1 MLTTLRQN
9 FHNLKWI
16 LWAVIAVFVLFVF
29 VDWGMGSAGRGGDPT
44 WAARMG
50 STTIP
55 VAEFQR
61 EYRDAEDRY
70 RQLYGKNFSPEL
82 LKMMNLP
89 DQVLN
94 GLIDRRIL
102 REEADRLKLQ
112 VTDAELTAKILGF
125 KDGQGRPLFVR
136 DGVFVGEAAYK
147 RMLASIGRTPEA
159 FEAETRDQVLLEKL
173 NRFYTDSVFIGD
185 ADVEEDFASRNVKAR
200 IEYVLLPPPPA
211 VPGGVTEAEAEASF
225 KANPGAYL
233 QGEKRKAKYLLV
245 DSSKIRAGIQVSDAD
260 IQKEYNANAE
270 TYRKGEEVKARHI
283 LYRAD
288 AATDAAARAKAEAA
302 VKKLKAG
309 ADFATL
315 ARAESDDPGSKA
327 NGGELPAFGR
337 GQMVK
342 EFEDAA
348 FAAAPGQIVGPVKS
362 AFGWHVILVEEKT
375 PPRVQPLFEVA
386 PAIRARLQETRAAE
400 EARRQARDLSDR
412 IAKIGKPSDDDLRK
426 LATGAVTFN
435 ETEFLSR
442 SDAAAGIGPNP
453 EFSAV
458 LFALKPGEVSP
469 PVATSRGEVLVKL
482 VEVRKPGIPPFAE
495 VKARVIADLTRKKQE
510 EAAVLTLKQALAKNG
525 SLEAAAKDLKLT
537 VEKPEAFGKAGPVPG
552 LGGQKAVLDA
562 AFAANAGETAGP
574 IGLGERGAV
583 ALRVLEK
590 TPFDKAAFEAQ
601 KERLRDSLRNQK
613 ASRLMQ
619 ALLQQ
624 QRAERKIEI
633 NREVLRRFDARG

>member
-16 LWAVIAVFVLFVF
+16 LWAVIVVFVLFVF

-94 GLIDRRIL
+94 GLIDRRIM

-125 KDGQGRPLFVR
+125 KDQQGRPLFLR

-173 NRFYTDSVFIGD
+173 NRFYTESVFVGD

-211 VPGGVTEAEAEASF
+211 LPGGVTDAEAEAYF
-225 KANPGAYL
+225 KANPAGYL

-245 DSSKIRAGIQVSDAD
+245 ETGKIRSAIQVTDAD
-260 IQKEYNANAE
+260 IQKDYNANAE
-270 TYRKGEEVKARHI
+270 TYRKSEQVKARHI

-288 AATDAAARAKAEAA
+288 AATDAAAHAKAEAA
-302 VKKLKAG
+302 VKKLKGG
-309 ADFATL
+309 ADFAAL

-327 NGGELPAFGR
+327 GGGELPVFGR

-348 FAAAPGQIVGPVKS
+348 FAAEPNQIVGPVKS
-362 AFGWHVILVEEKT
+362 AFGWHVIRVEEKT

-386 PAIRARLQETRAAE
+386 PAIRARLQESRAAE
-400 EARRQARDLSDR
+400 QAKRIARDLSDR
-412 IAKIGKPSDDDLRK
+412 IAKMTRPSDDDLRK
-426 LATGAVTFN
+426 LATGVVTFN
-435 ETEFLSR
+435 ETEFLGR
-442 SDAAAGIGPNP
+442 SDVAAGIGQNP

-458 LFALKPGEVSP
+458 LFSLKTGEVSP
-469 PVATSRGEVLVKL
+469 PVSTARGEVLVKL
-482 VEVRKPGIPPFAE
+482 VDTKKPGLPLFAE
-495 VKARVIADLTRKKQE
+495 VRSQVVADLTRKKQE
-510 EAAVLTLKQALAKNG
+510 DAAVLTLKQALAKDG
-525 SLEAAAKDLKLT
+525 SLEAVAKDLKLT
-537 VEKPEAFGKAGPVPG
+537 LEKPEAFGKAGPVPG
-552 LGGQKAVLDA
+552 LGAQKAVLDA
-562 AFAANAGETAGP
+562 AFGGNAGETAGP
-574 IGLGERGAV
+574 VGLAGRGAV
-583 ALRVLEK
+583 ALRILEK
-590 TPFDKAAFEAQ
+590 TAFDKAAFEAQ
-601 KERLRDSLRNQK
+601 KERLRESLRSQK
-613 ASRLMQ
+613 ASHLMQ

-633 NREVLRRFDARG
+633 NRDVLRRFDART